1 MQVTIPLDKMNVS
14 EKLRALEDIWD
25 DLCQAEDVIPSPE
38 WHKDVLQTREKRI
51 QEGETKFVELDEAKR
66 RVWAEIR

>member
-1 MQVTIPLDKMNVS
+1 MHVTIPLDKMNVF

-25 DLCQAEDVIPSPE
+25 DLCQTEDVIPSPE

-66 RVWAEIR
+66 RVWAKVK